1 MENSLGSGNQPQR
14 SDKEKMIR
22 GSAWMTA
29 GSVFS
34 RILGAIYVIPWR
46 IWLGAAFLTANAL
59 FTKGYQI
66 YSLFLIIST
75 AGVPGAVSK
84 QVARYN
90 AMGEY
95 KTGMRLFYHGTF
107 AMVLMGIVSC
117 GAMWLLSP
125 LLAAGDA
132 RMIPVFRSLAWP
144 LLLIPSL
151 SLIRGFFQ
159 GYNEMAPSAISQFIE
174 QVARILYMLV
184 MTYAIMVAGNHS
196 YLSAVIHSTF
206 AAFIGAVFGLGL
218 LVVYFLRQ
226 KPRLDALVAQSANS
240 LQISVNEILL
250 DVARQAIPFI
260 IMDSTINIYYIVD
273 QYTFNPMMKAFY
285 LVSED
290 QLDRFYALFA
300 GNANKLIMIVV
311 SLAVAMAITVVP
323 LLAGA

>member
-1 MENSLGSGNQPQR
+1 MENSLGGGTQPPR

-107 AMVLMGIVSC
+107 AMFIMGI
-117 GAMWLLSP
+117 LS
-125 LLAAGDA
+125 GC
-132 RMIPVFRSLAWP
+132 
-144 LLLIPSL
+144 
-151 SLIRGFFQ
+151 
-159 GYNEMAPSAISQFIE
+159 
-174 QVARILYMLV
+174 
-184 MTYAIMVAGNHS
+184 
-196 YLSAVIHSTF
+196 
-206 AAFIGAVFGLGL
+206 
-218 LVVYFLRQ
+218 
-226 KPRLDALVAQSANS
+226 
-240 LQISVNEILL
+240 
-250 DVARQAIPFI
+250 
-260 IMDSTINIYYIVD
+260 
-273 QYTFNPMMKAFY
+273 
-285 LVSED
+285 
-290 QLDRFYALFA
+290 
-300 GNANKLIMIVV
+300 
-311 SLAVAMAITVVP
+311 
-323 LLAGA
+323 